1 MNVVNVVPMTHSTI
15 PPSAPS
21 ASHTPVL
28 RDEIVELL
36 APRSGG
42 LYVDATVG
50 AGGHA
55 EALLAAGAGHL
66 IGLDRDPL
74 ALELSDARLSRFGD
88 RIQLRHAAFADIRA
102 ELDALG
108 VDRVDGILADL
119 GVSSMQLDDPDRGMS
134 FRGAGP
140 LDMRMNPEAG
150 ETALELIERLDVD
163 ELTELISKLG
173 EERRARRVAR
183 CIKQAEERGELADTL
198 ALRRA
203 IVKAV
208 GPSRVGGVDP
218 ATRTFQALRIAV
230 NQELVQLQSLLQ
242 AAASCLVPGGLLAII
257 SFHSLEDRAV
267 KRAFKDRGTWEA
279 LTKKPIT
286 ASEDEI
292 DDNPRSR
299 SAKLRVA
306 RYRGVEA

>member
-1 MNVVNVVPMTHSTI
+1 MNVVNVVPMPHSTI

-28 RDEIVELL
+28 RDEVLELM
-36 APRSGG
+36 APRPGG
-42 LYVDATVG
+42 IYVDATVG

-74 ALELSDARLSRFGD
+74 ALELSEARLARFGD
-88 RIQLRHAAFADIRA
+88 KVELVHASFDRIGW
-102 ELDALG
+102 ELEAMGLEG
-108 VDRVDGILADL
+108 VDGILADL

-134 FRGAGP
+134 FRAAGP
-140 LDMRMNPEAG
+140 LDMRMNPEDG

-163 ELTELISKLG
+163 DLTELISKLG

-183 CIKQAEERGELADTL
+183 CIKQAEERDELGDTL
-198 ALRRA
+198 DLRRA

-230 NQELVQLQSLLQ
+230 NQELVQLERLLTVAPQ
-242 AAASCLVPGGLLAII
+242 CLRPGGVLAII

-267 KRAFKDRGTWEA
+267 KRAFKNREVWEP

-286 ASEDEI
+286 ATEDEI

-306 RYRGVEA
+306 RYRGGEG

>member
-1 MNVVNVVPMTHSTI
+1 MDAAAYHI
-15 PPSAPS
+15 
-21 ASHTPVL
+21 PVL
-28 RDEIVELL
+28 
-36 APRSGG
+36 APASLEGLGVGSKQGG
-42 LYVDATVG
+42 VFVDATFG
-50 AGGHA
+50 GGGHT
-55 EALLAAGAGHL
+55 
-66 IGLDRDPL
+66 
-74 ALELSDARLSRFGD
+74 RLM
-88 RIQLRHAAFADIRA
+88 
-102 ELDALG
+102 LDALNADGRIYGMDQDSDAHENVPQDQRFTLLPENFRYMRNFLRQEG
-108 VDRVDGILADL
+108 VRHVDGILADL
-119 GVSSMQLDDPDRGMS
+119 GVSSHQFDTGSRGFS
-134 FRGAGP
+134 IRFEGP
-140 LDMRMNPEAG
+140 LDMRMNPGAG

-230 NQELVQLQSLLQ
+230 NQELVQLQTLLE
-242 AAASCLVPGGLLAII
+242 AAAQCLVPGGLLAII

-267 KRAFKDRGTWEA
+267 KRVFKDRRTWDA

-286 ASEDEI
+286 ATEDEI

-306 RYRGVEA
+306 RYRGDQP